1 MQQGGKKESKGGR
14 GKEKDRCSTE
24 EGLAGEKRKGGRAA
38 RSRERDR
45 RGRMSSKLTIYQSCW
60 FCGITLALTTPHTT
74 TARLES
80 ATTQVLEAEGQEK
93 RGKGSQSKNRDKR
106 TAEITPQQKTS
117 RRAQKTLPTRI
128 QQTINT

>member
-1 MQQGGKKESKGGR
+1 M
-14 GKEKDRCSTE
+14 D
-24 EGLAGEKRKGGRAA
+24 
-38 RSRERDR
+38 
-45 RGRMSSKLTIYQSCW
+45 SKLTIYQSCW

-74 TARLES
+74 KAQVEL

-106 TAEITPQQKTS
+106 TAEITPQKKTS